1 MVTCFIKLNNNMVFD
16 NSKTKKYL
24 NNEIKVS
31 CMNSKMKIAL
41 IATIIVVL
49 LDLLIFTFKPLG
61 ENLYLITDW
70 TVVFLALA
78 AVIAG
83 YYAFKL
89 HGIKTPYGEALLFL
103 VLGSLFWA
111 LGEFSW
117 ALLETVLQME
127 PFPSIADMFW
137 YTGYFLFGMGLYY
150 IWKVIR
156 TSVPGHRI
164 IAAVLVALAALAIS
178 LFYGVFPHIAD
189 PGLTLIEKIVAGV
202 FVVLDFI
209 IIVGEIIIIVSLLGR
224 EIIKPWV
231 VILIAGFF
239 TAFADIMFA
248 QIASLYESNS
258 FFGVLWDIEYILM
271 AFGFF
276 YYRQAISGM
285 LKKPV
290 GQKKNR

>member
-1 MVTCFIKLNNNMVFD
+1 MNP
-16 NSKTKKYL
+16 KTRT
-24 NNEIKVS
+24 
-31 CMNSKMKIAL
+31 AL
-41 IATIIVVL
+41 IITIAVL
-49 LDLLIFTFKPLG
+49 ILDLLLYTLKPLG
-61 ENLYLITDW
+61 ENFYILADW
-70 TVVFLALA
+70 AVVIFAFAAL
-78 AVIAG
+78 VSG
-83 YYAFKL
+83 YYAFRL
-89 HGIKTPYGEALLFL
+89 HGIKTQYGEALLFL

-111 LGEFSW
+111 LGELSW

-137 YTGYFLFGMGLYY
+137 YAGYFLFGMGLYY

-164 IAAVLVALAALAIS
+164 IAAVLVALATLAIS

-189 PGLTLIEKIVAGV
+189 PGLTLIEKIVAGGY
-202 FVVLDFI
+202 VVLDFI